1 MAIFPKTVQDRSSSD
16 KAKELLKET
25 DSEFPLCRK
34 NFIWMA
40 ISGALIVIGFLLML
54 GGASTEEFNPDIF
67 SVRRI
72 VIGPTMTFI
81 GFVAMGISIIVR
93 PTLKNNH

>member
-1 MAIFPKTVQDRSSSD
+1 
-16 KAKELLKET
+16 
-25 DSEFPLCRK
+25 
-34 NFIWMA
+34 MA

>member
-1 MAIFPKTVQDRSSSD
+1 MAISSRPAQAQPSSD
-16 KAKELLKET
+16 KSKGLLKET

-40 ISGALIVIGFLLML
+40 ISGAVIVIGFLLML
-54 GGASTEEFNPDIF
+54 GGASAEEFNPDIF

-72 VIGPTMTFI
+72 VIGPTMAFL
-81 GFVAMGISIIVR
+81 GFVAMGVSIIVR
-93 PTLKNNH
+93 PARK